1 MDKRLYRSRTN
12 KIIGG
17 VCGGIA
23 EYFGLDPTLVR
34 IITVL
39 LILLPGIGV
48 LTYLVAWL
56 IIPQRPL
63 GQESEEQEYKF
74 SPWNKYLPGIIL
86 IAFGVI
92 LLTREYF
99 FYFDWGD
106 FWPIVLILVGAGL
119 ILIGWNRQSTSKIPN
134 GHPNHN
140 HWQNGGNAS

>member
-12 KIIGG
+12 KVIGG

-39 LILLPGIGV
+39 LIMLPGIGV

-63 GQESEEQEYKF
+63 EQEGEEGNYKF
-74 SPWNKYLPGIIL
+74 SPWNKYLPGILL
-86 IAFGVI
+86 IALGVI

-106 FWPIVLILVGAGL
+106 FWPIVLILVGAGM
-119 ILIGWNRQSTSKIPN
+119 ILIGWNRQNSAKIPN

-140 HWQNGGNAS
+140 NWHNGGNAS